1 VLPSNAA
8 VQLQVEY
15 LNAVVEACLTD
26 PFLHETQTCGAVATS
41 EAKST
46 VDWCCW
52 SHTWIALRGAE
63 RVAPECRPIA
73 EGR

>member
-1 VLPSNAA
+1 LPSNAA
-8 VQLQVEY
+8 VQLQEEY
-15 LNAVVEACLTD
+15 LNAVVGACLTD
-26 PFLHETQTCGAVATS
+26 PFLHATQTCGTVGTS

-46 VDWCCW
+46 VDWCW